1 MSGLSHSLS
10 HLPTDIVHVNPPQG
24 AGVFVPEI
32 DINPALDTLLEAP
45 GLTDVNFADLRR
57 LARQI
62 AEDRVAFAALSIRT
76 MFSVAL
82 APAEHPRAGQ
92 AGNGQ
97 GCDRG
102 RTFPAPA
109 NQLRAHNRQ
118 RDIPTLTSD
127 TEVPMSV
134 SQLEREPS
142 WTKYELEAIKS
153 LSEVEELTSLDR
165 DTLVRVYPEYL
176 VKLSPKR
183 RGMKF
188 RNVLKIMNGDAAA
201 A

>member
-10 HLPTDIVHVNPPQG
+10 HLPTDVVHVNPPL
-24 AGVFVPEI
+24 
-32 DINPALDTLLEAP
+32 DIYPALGILLEAP

-62 AEDRVAFAALSIRT
+62 AEDRLAFAALSIRT
-76 MFSVAL
+76 MFSVVAL
-82 APAEHPRAGQ
+82 APAKHPRAGR

-97 GCDRG
+97 GCDRD

-109 NQLRAHNRQ
+109 NQLRAHNQQ

-134 SQLEREPS
+134 SQLEREPTF
-142 WTKYELEAIKS
+142 TKYELEAVKS
-153 LSEVEELTSLDR
+153 LSEVERLTSLDR
-165 DTLVRVYPEYL
+165 DTLVRVYPDFL

-183 RGMKF
+183 WGMKF